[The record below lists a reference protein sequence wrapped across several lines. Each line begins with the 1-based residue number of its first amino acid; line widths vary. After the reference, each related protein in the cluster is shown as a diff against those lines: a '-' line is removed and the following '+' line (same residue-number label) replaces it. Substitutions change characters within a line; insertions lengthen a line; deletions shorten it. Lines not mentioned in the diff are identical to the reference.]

1 MVRGLSFEE
10 VFVGAGKAQ
19 LTNIQNLP
27 KCGFRTSD
35 KPSFVADTAIKTG
48 KSQRAIE
55 KERARRRMSEAAKT
69 QWQGKEIFPYPQK
82 GQTRDKVAKAIGIGS
97 GRTYDKAAKVWN
109 ATAET
114 APARK
119 PYTERIALYRQG

>member
-35 KPSFVADTAIKTG
+35 KPSFVADTSSKTG

-55 KERARRRMSEAAKT
+55 KERA
-69 QWQGKEIFPYPQK
+69 KE
-82 GQTRDKVAKAIGIGS
+82 
-97 GRTYDKAAKVWN
+97 
-109 ATAET
+109 
-114 APARK
+114 
-119 PYTERIALYRQG
+119 RQGYSSRGNISTAGKRQRKIFHSL

>member
-48 KSQRAIE
+48 KS
-55 KERARRRMSEAAKT
+55 ERARQRMMM
-69 QWQGKEIFPYPQK
+69 GKSIEPCGNISTGLK
-82 GQTRDKVAKAIGIGS
+82 GKTRDKVAKAIGIGS